1 MNVELPKKYK
11 LKKRDIAVYSVA
23 IFGCILALVVIVIM
37 QVMGDDVSNRFFG
50 TNKAKRISEE
60 EEVKLKTDFE
70 NMFTNTF
77 TGEIENVKRL
87 NNTRDIVYTYY
98 QNQENDTQNYTLNV
112 NIPQFNIQND
122 NLEKVNKEIE
132 DIYRQKTD
140 EILNSKGNKIVYSV
154 EYVSF
159 VENGVLSLAIR
170 SNLKQ
175 GTNAQQVML
184 NTYNYDLQSGKIIS
198 LDDMINKLELN
209 KTTVQELINTKIK
222 EEEESSKAFKD
233 LGYNIYVRDSNDE
246 MYKLQN
252 SNLFF
257 ALNGKLYVIYAY
269 GNTTLTSE
277 MDVVVI

>member
-23 IFGCILALVVIVIM
+23 IFGCILALIVIVVM

-70 NMFTNTF
+70 NMFTNTY

-112 NIPQFNIQND
+112 NIPQFNIQSD
-122 NLEKVNKEIE
+122 ELEKINKEIE
-132 DIYRQKTD
+132 DVYRQKTD

-184 NTYNYDLQSGKIIS
+184 NTYNYDLQTGKIIS
-198 LDDMINKLELN
+198 LNDMINKLELN
-209 KTTVQELINTKIK
+209 KVSVQEVINEKIK
-222 EEEESSKAFKD
+222 DEEQSSKAFKD

-257 ALNGKLYVIYAY
+257 TLNGKLYIIYAY
-269 GNTTLTSE
+269 GNSTLTSE